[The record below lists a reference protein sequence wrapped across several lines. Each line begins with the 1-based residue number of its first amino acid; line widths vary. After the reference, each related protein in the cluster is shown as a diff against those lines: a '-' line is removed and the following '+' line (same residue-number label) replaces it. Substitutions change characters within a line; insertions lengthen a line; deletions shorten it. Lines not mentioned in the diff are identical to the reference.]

1 MLPSVKLLKLPRRWM
16 FQQDND
22 PKHSAVKTKEWFQRK
37 KVKVLEWPSQS
48 PNLNPIENLWKELKI
63 KVHKRNPQ
71 NLGEH
76 KTIRQQEWE
85 KMNSDFC
92 NKLTSNYCNR
102 LTAVIANNG
111 HATKY

>member
-1 MLPSVKLLKLPRRWM
+1 M

-22 PKHSAVKTKEWFQRK
+22 PKHTAVKTKEWFQRK

-48 PNLNPIENLWKELKI
+48 FDLNPIENLWKELKI

-71 NLGEH
+71 NLREL
-76 KTIRQQEWE
+76 KTLCQQEWE
-85 KMNSDFC
+85 KMESYFC
-92 NKLTSNYCNR
+92 KKLTSNYCNW